1 MGVRLR
7 SRRRAVQDCEAGEQR
22 VRRLQ
27 RPLCAREGLS
37 GEVGE
42 EAEQVDQCGSRCRR
56 NFGGIGK
63 LSKFLLQTLLLL
75 MKVLL
80 LLVHFSQK
88 PFVRQ
93 TFDRHNVWP
102 I

>member
-1 MGVRLR
+1 
-7 SRRRAVQDCEAGEQR
+7 
-22 VRRLQ
+22 
-27 RPLCAREGLS
+27 
-37 GEVGE
+37 
-42 EAEQVDQCGSRCRR
+42 
-56 NFGGIGK
+56 
-63 LSKFLLQTLLLL
+63 L

-93 TFDRHNVWP
+93 TLDRHNVWP